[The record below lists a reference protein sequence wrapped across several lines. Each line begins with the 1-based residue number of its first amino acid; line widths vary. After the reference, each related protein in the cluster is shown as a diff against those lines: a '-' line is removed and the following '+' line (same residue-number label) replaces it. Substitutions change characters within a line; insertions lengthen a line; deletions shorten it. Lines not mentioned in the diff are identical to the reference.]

1 MIRVF
6 LDANVLFSAALRP
19 RDREYAFFRL
29 AREGGC
35 ALLSSVYALGEARG
49 NLTRK
54 ATGALDR
61 FGELALLVE
70 ITEDP
75 AAELVETA
83 VALGLPAK
91 DAPILA
97 AAITAQAD
105 LLVTGDRRHFGP
117 LFDRSIHGVRVLS
130 LADGLAAVLAAAERA
145 RG

>member
-1 MIRVF
+1 MTRVF
-6 LDANVLFSAALRP
+6 LDADVLFPAALRP
-19 RDREYAFFRL
+19 CDREYAFFRL

-35 ALLSSVYALGEARG
+35 ALLSSAYALGEAQG
-49 NLTRK
+49 NLARK
-54 ATGALDR
+54 APAALDR

-83 VALGLPAK
+83 GALGLPAK
-91 DAPILA
+91 DAPVLA

-117 LFDRSIHGVRVLS
+117 LFGRSIHGVRILS
-130 LADGLAAVLAAAERA
+130 LADGLAAVLAATERD